1 MAGLQSV
8 SRIKG
13 VGWRVMAR
21 ISSLDARFVLSKG
34 RIFTLKTLEIAA
46 GECWAFIGSN
56 GSGKSTLARILADEL
71 IPKAGVFEH
80 DLAPLALISLER
92 LQALLAADWQQRN
105 SDWLLAEEEDGWLTR
120 QLIQAEH
127 RDAARCEA
135 LAAQFG
141 IAHLLERPF
150 HYLSTGETRK
160 VMLCQ
165 ALMAQPRLLVLD
177 EPFEGLDQ
185 TSRRQLADA
194 LLVLKQSGITLILIL
209 NRIEETP
216 EWIGSMGLL
225 ESGTLLT
232 RGSRQEVL
240 ASARLLAAARQQA
253 LASLPLPEA
262 DSSPEPLAESQPLVI
277 LRQGRVSYGGEA
289 VIEGLDWRVTPGEHW
304 HLCGANGAGKS
315 TLLSLVCGDHPQG
328 YANDLT
334 LFGRRRGSGETIWE
348 IKRHI
353 GLVSSS
359 LHQDYRVNCSA
370 LTLVLSG
377 FYDSIG
383 LYERPTDRQ
392 RKLALAWLTLLG
404 MAEYADRSFQQLSWG
419 QQRLLLIVR
428 AMVKHPALLILDE
441 PLQGLDAVNRQLVR
455 HWISLLV
462 SQSPSQLLFVSHH
475 PEDAPDCISHRLTL
489 RGLNDYLVEVL

>member
-1 MAGLQSV
+1 
-8 SRIKG
+8 
-13 VGWRVMAR
+13 MAR
-21 ISSLDARFVLSKG
+21 IGSLDAQFMLGKG
-34 RIFTLKTLEIAA
+34 RIFTVKALEIAA
-46 GECWAFIGSN
+46 GECWAFIGGN

-71 IPKAGVFEH
+71 LPSAGVFEH

-92 LQALLAADWQQRN
+92 LQTWLAADWQQRN
-105 SDWLLAEEEDGWLTR
+105 SDWLLAEEEEGWLTR
-120 QLIQAEH
+120 QLIQTEH
-127 RDAARCEA
+127 RDGERCEA

-141 IAHLLERPF
+141 ITHLLDRPF

-160 VMLCQ
+160 AMLCQ

-185 TSRRQLADA
+185 ASRQQLAEA
-194 LLVLKQSGITLILIL
+194 LLMLKQSGITLILIL

-216 EWIGSMGLL
+216 NWVGFMGLL
-225 ESGTLLT
+225 EEGTLIAQGA
-232 RGSRQEVL
+232 RKEVL
-240 ASARLLAAARQQA
+240 ASAQLLAAARQQS
-253 LASLPLPEA
+253 LANLPLPEA
-262 DSSPEPLAESQPLVI
+262 DRSPEPLAAQQPLV
-277 LRQGRVSYGGEA
+277 LLHQGRVSYGGKT
-289 VIEGLDWRVTPGEHW
+289 VFEGLDWRVAPGEHW

-404 MAEYADRSFQQLSWG
+404 MADQADRSFQQLSWG

-428 AMVKHPALLILDE
+428 ALVKHPALLILDE

-462 SQSPSQLLFVSHH
+462 SQGRSQLLFVSHH

-489 RGLNDYLVEVL
+489 RGLNDHLVEVL